1 MDGTAGDG
9 TADGTADGA
18 VGDGTGHD
26 GRVRDGTGDVG
37 AADYVDRVK
46 ALVDEVSRTQTDAV
60 GRAAELMVACLLDDG
75 VIQAFGSGH
84 SEAIAMEIA
93 GRAGG
98 LVPSNRLA
106 LRDVVLYGEAPVA
119 TLLGPA
125 GELERDPSV
134 ARRIYDLA
142 PVHPR
147 DVFVLISSS
156 GVNGSVVELAS
167 IVKERGHGLI
177 ALTSVRHSTAMTS
190 RHPSGRKLL
199 DLADVVLDNR
209 APYGDA
215 VLPLPGGGTFGA
227 VSTITSALLAQMVVA
242 EVVRG
247 LTRAGRTPPIYRSAN
262 VTGGDEHNRLLENRY
277 AGRIRRGA

>member
-1 MDGTAGDG
+1 MNI
-9 TADGTADGA
+9 
-18 VGDGTGHD
+18 
-26 GRVRDGTGDVG
+26 G
-37 AADYVDRVK
+37 AADYVHEVK
-46 ALVDEVSRTQTDAV
+46 ALVDEVSHTQGAAV
-60 GRAAELMVACLLDDG
+60 RKAAGLLVGSLMG
-75 VIQAFGSGH
+75 GGIIQAFGSGH

-106 LRDVVLYGEAPVA
+106 LRDVVLYGDAPVDV
-119 TLLGPA
+119 LLGAP
-125 GELERDPSV
+125 GELERDPSI
-134 ARRIYDLA
+134 AQRIYDLA
-142 PVHPR
+142 PVQPQ

-167 IVKERGHGLI
+167 IVKDRGHGLV
-177 ALTSVRHSTAMTS
+177 ALTSVQHSTAMAS

-199 DLADVVLDNR
+199 DLADVVLDNG

-215 VLPLPGGGTFGA
+215 VLPLPDGGAFGA
-227 VSTITSALLAQMVVA
+227 VSTITSALLAQMVVT

-247 LTRAGRTPPIYRSAN
+247 LIEAGHTPPVYRSAN
-262 VTGGDEHNRLLENRY
+262 VVGGDEHNRALDDRY

>member
-1 MDGTAGDG
+1 M
-9 TADGTADGA
+9 
-18 VGDGTGHD
+18 
-26 GRVRDGTGDVG
+26 RIG
-37 AADYVDRVK
+37 AAEYVHEVK
-46 ALVDEVSRTQTDAV
+46 ALVDEVSGTQQEAV
-60 GRAAELMVACLLDDG
+60 GAAAALIVESLRGGG

-106 LRDVVLYGEAPVA
+106 LRDVVLYGDAPVA
-119 TLLGPA
+119 TLLGAP

-142 PVHPR
+142 PVRPE

-167 IVKERGHGLI
+167 IVKEHGHPLI

-215 VLPLPGGGTFGA
+215 VLPLPDGGTFGA

-242 EVVRG
+242 EVVRDLSEAG
-247 LTRAGRTPPIYRSAN
+247 LTPPIYRSAN
-262 VTGGDEHNRLLENRY
+262 VTGGDEHNRALENRY

>member
-1 MDGTAGDG
+1 MDT
-9 TADGTADGA
+9 
-18 VGDGTGHD
+18 
-26 GRVRDGTGDVG
+26 G
-37 AADYVDRVK
+37 AADYVHEVRV
-46 ALVDEVSRTQTDAV
+46 LIDEIARTRDEAV
-60 GRAAELMVACLLDDG
+60 GRAAALMTASLRAGG

-84 SEAIAMEIA
+84 SEAVAMEIA

-106 LRDVVLYGEAPVA
+106 LRDVVLYGGAPVNVL
-119 TLLGPA
+119 TGPP
-125 GELERDPSV
+125 GELERDPSI

-142 PVHPR
+142 PVEPG

-167 IVKERGHGLI
+167 IVKERGHGLV
-177 ALTSVRHSTAMTS
+177 ALTSVQHSTAMAS

-199 DLADVVLDNR
+199 DFADVVLDNG

-215 VLPLPGGGTFGA
+215 VLPLPDGGAFGA

-242 EVVRG
+242 ETVRG
-247 LTRAGRTPPIYRSAN
+247 LIEAGEDPPVYRSAN
-262 VTGGDEHNRLLENRY
+262 VTGGDEHNRALESRY